1 MERWFSETN
10 TLHLPSCEIG
20 PTPMDWT
27 MITGLRFKGQRIKL
41 NPKYEMSKALEL
53 LGVELE
59 AITDGKIH
67 LSNITPTVEEVKE
80 APKSDETKAILFR
93 RFFLYFLGSCFLSN
107 NRSIINHEL
116 VQFLE
121 QIEEIGSYD
130 WGAITYAAFL
140 AGTRR
145 KVTGE
150 MGAFTGFWPFLLF
163 WAFEYLDRRMFF
175 QEPFAGVVPVL
186 FPLLTSQILWLP
198 AASWI
203 MLMRPR

>member
-1 MERWFSETN
+1 M
-10 TLHLPSCEIG
+10 
-20 PTPMDWT
+20 
-27 MITGLRFKGQRIKL
+27 
-41 NPKYEMSKALEL
+41 
-53 LGVELE
+53 
-59 AITDGKIH
+59 
-67 LSNITPTVEEVKE
+67 
-80 APKSDETKAILFR
+80 
-93 RFFLYFLGSCFLSN
+93 
-107 NRSIINHEL
+107 
-116 VQFLE
+116 E
-121 QIEEIGSYD
+121 QIEGIGSYD

-140 AGTRR
+140 AGMRR

-203 MLMRPR
+203 MLMRPSLIRRIKVVESERNGKNKLFLSLFSMIVVEVTIKLIFLYNTTHSSMVTKL